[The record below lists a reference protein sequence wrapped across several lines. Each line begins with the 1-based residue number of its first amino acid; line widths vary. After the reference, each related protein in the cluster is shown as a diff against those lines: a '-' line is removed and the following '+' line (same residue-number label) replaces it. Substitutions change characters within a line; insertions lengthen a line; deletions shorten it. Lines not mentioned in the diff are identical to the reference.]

1 MKFSTLRNGKCD
13 MDCLWF
19 NYRLFFQFRKH
30 FFFWYKCVL
39 FLHQFSPLRDKLIV
53 DLLLLYL
60 LLQVSFHLRKI
71 SLQCSGSA
79 LCNRV
84 NIYLYACNINAV
96 LMKHIEKVIF
106 SGGACV
112 FHNHIQIR
120 IFLLNTSASAPG
132 YHYIHDFRIQ
142 TVFINLRLHIS
153 IHCFFYIVRTLSVQ
167 TMKQFFCLCPE
178 ICNHI
183 RIVLSEFCLLCFQI
197 CPFHF
202 LRFFWKLLII
212 YNLHLRTRIYFALQ
226 IFVTIILLCDW
237 WKAWFLQVCN
247 YHIHCSLNRNIRVV
261 INTAIQ

>member
-1 MKFSTLRNGKCD
+1 MHTGRINGIIELHSFLYRFNALMVFTHIVKFATFCHCKCHMDGLRLNNRFIC
-13 MDCLWF
+13 
-19 NYRLFFQFRKH
+19 QFRLLCR
-30 FFFWYKCVL
+30 FLFPPLCYKLC
-39 FLHQFSPLRDKLIV
+39 I
-53 DLLLLYL
+53 DLLLLCL
-60 LLQVSFHLRKI
+60 LLQVSFHLWKI

-120 IFLLNTSASAPG
+120 VFLLNTSASAPG

-197 CPFHF
+197 CLFHF
-202 LRFFWKLLII
+202 LGFLRKFLKIN
-212 YNLHLRTRIYFALQ
+212 NLCFGTCIHLALQ
-226 IFVTIILLCDW
+226 KFITIILLCD
-237 WKAWFLQVCN
+237 
-247 YHIHCSLNRNIRVV
+247 R
-261 INTAIQ
+261 